1 MAHPS
6 AGEVGVEFGI
16 LCEGL
21 PTVEIV
27 AEFDADLD
35 ALGGETGDQ
44 IKLRP
49 DGGIGIPG
57 EKICERI
64 LDEIGGSQS
73 VFEQGW
79 KLVVVRIALGI
90 ARKDGLIITSWI
102 SVHGRAASPA
112 GEEAGIWIGPW
123 IDEHQRIAIAIGG
136 LGPGWII
143 AVAEVE
149 EEIAIRI

>member
-44 IKLRP
+44 KKLRP
-49 DGGIGIPG
+49 GGGIGIPG
-57 EKICERI
+57 EEICERI
-64 LDEIGGSQS
+64 LYEIGGSQS
-73 VFEQGW
+73 VFEQG
-79 KLVVVRIALGI
+79 R
-90 ARKDGLIITSWI
+90 
-102 SVHGRAASPA
+102 
-112 GEEAGIWIGPW
+112 
-123 IDEHQRIAIAIGG
+123 
-136 LGPGWII
+136 
-143 AVAEVE
+143 
-149 EEIAIRI
+149 